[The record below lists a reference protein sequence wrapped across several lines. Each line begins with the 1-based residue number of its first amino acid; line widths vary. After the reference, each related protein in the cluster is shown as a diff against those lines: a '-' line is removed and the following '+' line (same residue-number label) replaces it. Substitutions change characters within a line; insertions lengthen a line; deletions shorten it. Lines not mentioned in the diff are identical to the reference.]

1 MWEEEKVPYSETG
14 KGLGVLAILADF
26 VDMYDIEVAVTLAV
40 EGVFVS
46 GLLIGTKA
54 FVTELGRLL
63 EHEGTH
69 LPGDAGREIRQA
81 LSDYAERQAA
91 ALMVQAP
98 VESQADISH
107 PFARALHLKHA
118 QLLRSGDTV
127 HMPLWECKLRN
138 VSGFSLGEGNLG

>member
-1 MWEEEKVPYSETG
+1 MWEEEQVPSSEMG
-14 KGLGVLAILADF
+14 KRLGVLTILADF

-40 EGVFVS
+40 DGVFVS
-46 GLLIGTKA
+46 GLLIGIKA

-98 VESQADISH
+98 VESRADISH
-107 PFARALHLKHA
+107 TRARALHLKHV
-118 QLLRSGDTV
+118 QLLRSGDTA
-127 HMPLWECKLRN
+127 HLPLWECQLRD
-138 VSGFSLGEGNLG
+138 VSGFSLGQGNLS

>member
-1 MWEEEKVPYSETG
+1 MWEEEQVPSSETG
-14 KGLGVLAILADF
+14 KGLGILAILADF

-46 GLLIGTKA
+46 GVLMGTKA

-81 LSDYAERQAA
+81 LNDYAERQAA
-91 ALMVQAP
+91 ALRGQAP
-98 VESQADISH
+98 VESRADISH
-107 PFARALHLKHA
+107 TCARALHLKHA

-127 HMPLWECKLRN
+127 HLPLWECKLRD
-138 VSGFSLGEGNLG
+138 VSGFSLGQGNLS

>member
-1 MWEEEKVPYSETG
+1 MWEEEQQPSSETG
-14 KGLGVLAILADF
+14 KGLGILAILADF

-63 EHEGTH
+63 ENEGTH

-98 VESQADISH
+98 VERHADSSH
-107 PFARALHLKHA
+107 TGARALHLKHV

-127 HMPLWECKLRN
+127 HMPLWECKLRD
-138 VSGFSLGEGNLG
+138 VSGFSPGRGNLG